1 MPKTSAG
8 LLLYRKRTGLEVFL
22 VHPGGPFWAT
32 KDEGSWSI
40 PKGEFE
46 SGEDPLAAA
55 RREFTEETGFIAA
68 GEFTP
73 LTPLKQRSGKIV
85 HAWALAMD
93 CDPTL
98 VKSNTFTFKGREF
111 PEVDRAAWF
120 PIDEAK
126 RRILPGQM
134 GFVDELV
141 RRAD

>member
-1 MPKTSAG
+1 
-8 LLLYRKRTGLEVFL
+8 
-22 VHPGGPFWAT
+22 
-32 KDEGSWSI
+32 
-40 PKGEFE
+40 
-46 SGEDPLAAA
+46 
-55 RREFTEETGFIAA
+55 
-68 GEFTP
+68 
-73 LTPLKQRSGKIV
+73 
-85 HAWALAMD
+85 
-93 CDPTL
+93 